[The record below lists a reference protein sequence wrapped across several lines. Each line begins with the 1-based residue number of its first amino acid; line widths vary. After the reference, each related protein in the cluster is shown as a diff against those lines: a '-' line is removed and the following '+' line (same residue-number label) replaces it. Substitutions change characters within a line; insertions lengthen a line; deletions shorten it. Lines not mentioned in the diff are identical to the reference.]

1 MKRTRLFW
9 QLFPAFVA
17 ISAGVLLVLHLDSRN
32 VLRNFHRE
40 EVKSEL
46 TVHATWFADAAQA
59 LLREGNYAA
68 LDAMAKRLGKD
79 TKIRITVVLPSGRVV
94 AESDEDPAHMDD
106 HRSRPEIAAALR
118 TEELAWFSRL
128 SPTLHEEFLYVA
140 YPLKDQGK
148 LLAVVRTSRSA
159 AAVERAVDGLERRSL
174 AAAAAIILLTVVAS
188 WWLAR
193 RISGP
198 LMVMTAG
205 AERIGRGDLGHR
217 LPVIGSQE
225 IARLAVAMNEMAV
238 QLHEHIQ
245 TVVRQQ
251 NEQDAILT
259 SMVEGVITL
268 DDQGRVCDLNDAAE
282 RMFQLSTKAVRGRY
296 IQEVLRRSS
305 LLKFV
310 EALLASTVPR
320 QEEIVI
326 YGDGPRYLSAYGAIL
341 RNADNEQIGLLI
353 VLREITELKRLENV
367 RREFVA
373 NASHELR
380 TPLTSMRGYL
390 ETLLDEGF
398 QDPATAER
406 FVRIV
411 LDETIRL
418 NSLIND
424 ILSLA
429 RIEKDSADHQ
439 IPLEL
444 TSIHE
449 VVAASIAQCEELAH
463 AQQIRL
469 VCHCPA
475 DRSANV
481 HPPLLQQAIVN
492 LIDNAIKYSP
502 EGGEV
507 RVEVMAEGSGTCIAV
522 VDHGCGIEARHLHR
536 LFERFYRV
544 DPARSRQTGG
554 TGLGLALVKH
564 IALAHGGWTGVDSK
578 VGEGSRFSIHLP
590 PAT

>member
-9 QLFPAFVA
+9 QLFPAFIA
-17 ISAGVLLVLHLDSRN
+17 ISAGVLLILHLDSRR
-32 VLRNFHRE
+32 VIRDFHRD
-40 EVKSEL
+40 EVKAEL
-46 TVHATWFADAAQA
+46 TIHGKWFADAA
-59 LLREGNYAA
+59 LNLVREGNYAA
-68 LDAMAKRLGKD
+68 LDAMAKRLSHD
-79 TKIRITVVLPSGRVV
+79 TGIRITVVLPSGRVV
-94 AESDEDPAHMDD
+94 AESDEDPARMDD

-118 TEELAWFSRL
+118 TESLGWSSRL
-128 SPTLHEEFLYVA
+128 SPTLRVEFLYVA
-140 YPLKDQGK
+140 QPLMDQHK
-148 LLAVVRTSRSA
+148 LLAIVRTSRSVE
-159 AAVERAVDGLERRSL
+159 AVERALDGLERRSL
-174 AAAAAIILLTVVAS
+174 AAASIIVLLTIVAS

-198 LMVMTAG
+198 LMLMTAG
-205 AERIGRGDLGHR
+205 AERIGQGDLNLR
-217 LPVIGSQE
+217 LPVIGSRE
-225 IARLAVAMNEMAV
+225 IASLAVALNDMAA

-251 NEQDAILT
+251 NEQDAILG
-259 SMVEGVITL
+259 SMTEGVITL
-268 DDQGRVCDLNDAAE
+268 DDQGRICDLNEAAE
-282 RMFQLSTKAVRGRY
+282 RMFQISAKAVRGRY

-310 EALLASTVPR
+310 ESILTTTVPR
-320 QEEIVI
+320 HEDIVI
-326 YGDGPRYLSAYGAIL
+326 YGDGPRYLSAYGSTL

-353 VLREITELKRLENV
+353 VLREITELKRLEDV

-380 TPLTSMRGYL
+380 TPLTSVRGYL

-398 QDPATAER
+398 EDPATAER

-411 LDETIRL
+411 LDETNRL
-418 NSLIND
+418 NAIIND
-424 ILSLA
+424 VLSLA
-429 RIEKDSADHQ
+429 RVEKDTEDRQ
-439 IPLEL
+439 ILLEPMPLL
-444 TSIHE
+444 DI
-449 VVAASIAQCEELAH
+449 VNASITQCAELA
-463 AQQIRL
+463 AARRIE
-469 VCHCPA
+469 VACDCPA
-475 DRSANV
+475 DCTAKV
-481 HPPLLQQAIVN
+481 HASLLQQAIVN

-507 RVEVMAEGSGTCIAV
+507 RVEVVPEGKGTCIAV

-536 LFERFYRV
+536 LFERFSRG

-578 VGEGSRFSIHLP
+578 PGEGSRFSIHLP
-590 PAT
+590 AID

>member
-17 ISAGVLLVLHLDSRN
+17 ISAGVLLVLHFDSRS
-32 VLRNFHRE
+32 VVRNFQRE

-46 TVHATWFADAAQA
+46 TVHATWFGDAARS
-59 LLREGNYAA
+59 LLGEGNYAA

-79 TKIRITVVLPSGRVV
+79 SRIRITVVLPSGRVV
-94 AESDEDPAHMDD
+94 AESDGDPADMDD

-118 TEELAWFSRL
+118 SEEPAWFSRL

-140 YPLKDQGK
+140 YPLKAQGK
-148 LLAVVRTSRSA
+148 VLAVVRTSRSVA
-159 AAVERAVDGLERRSL
+159 TVERAVGGLERRSF
-174 AAAAAIILLTVVAS
+174 AAAAAVILLTVVAS

-205 AERIGRGDLGHR
+205 AERIGQGDLTHR

-225 IARLAVAMNEMAV
+225 IARLAVAMNEMAA
-238 QLHEHIQ
+238 QLHEHIE

-310 EALLASTVPR
+310 EALLASSVPR
-320 QEEIVI
+320 REEIVI

-341 RNADNEQIGLLI
+341 RNADNKQIGVLVI
-353 VLREITELKRLENV
+353 LREITELKRLEDV

-398 QDPATAER
+398 EDPATAER

-411 LDETIRL
+411 LDETNRL
-418 NSLIND
+418 NAIIND
-424 ILSLA
+424 VLSLA
-429 RIEKDSADHQ
+429 RIEKESEDRQ
-439 IPLEL
+439 IILEPAGVGD
-444 TSIHE
+444 I
-449 VVAASIAQCEELAH
+449 VAASIAQCAEQASVRRI
-463 AQQIRL
+463 QL
-469 VCHCPA
+469 VFDCPA
-475 DRSANV
+475 DYSAKV
-481 HPPLLQQAIVN
+481 HPSLLQQAIVN

-502 EGGEV
+502 EGSEV
-507 RVEVMAEGSGTCIAV
+507 RVEVVREGDGICIAV
-522 VDHGCGIEARHLHR
+522 VDHGCGIEARHLPR

-564 IALAHGGWTGVDSK
+564 IALAHGGWAGVDSK

-590 PAT
+590 SAS

>member
-17 ISAGVLLVLHLDSRN
+17 ISAGVLLLLHFDSRR
-32 VLRNFHRE
+32 VLRDFHRE
-40 EVKSEL
+40 EVKQEL
-46 TVHATWFADAAQA
+46 TVHAKWFADAAVG
-59 LLREGNYAA
+59 LLRDANYAA
-68 LDAMAKRLGKD
+68 LDSLAKRLGKD
-79 TKIRITVVLPSGRVV
+79 TGIRITIVLSSGRVV
-94 AESDEDPAHMDD
+94 AESNEDPAHMDD
-106 HRSRPEIAAALR
+106 HHSRPEIAAAMR
-118 TEELAWFSRL
+118 SEETAWLSRR
-128 SPTLHEEFLYVA
+128 SPTLHEVFLYVA
-140 YPLKDQGK
+140 YPLVDQRK
-148 LLAVVRTSRSA
+148 VLAIVRTSRSV
-159 AAVERAVDGLERRSL
+159 AAVERALDGLERRSL
-174 AAAAAIILLTVVAS
+174 AAAAAVVLLTVAAS

-198 LMVMTAG
+198 LMIMTAG
-205 AERIGRGDLGHR
+205 AERMGRGDLSHR
-217 LPVIGSQE
+217 LPAIGSQE
-225 IARLAVAMNEMAV
+225 IARLAVAMNEMAA
-238 QLHEHIQ
+238 QLQDHIQ

-251 NEQDAILT
+251 NEQDAILG
-259 SMVEGVITL
+259 SMAEGVITL

-282 RMFQLSTKAVRGRY
+282 RMFQTSTKAVRGRY

-310 EALLASTVPR
+310 ENLLDSSVPR
-320 QEEIVI
+320 HEEIVI

-341 RNADNEQIGLLI
+341 RNAENEQIGLLI
-353 VLREITELKRLENV
+353 VLREVTELKRLENV

-380 TPLTSMRGYL
+380 TPLTSIRGYL

-398 QDPATAER
+398 EDRATAER

-411 LDETIRL
+411 LDETNRL
-418 NSLIND
+418 NAIIED
-424 ILSLA
+424 VLSLA
-429 RIEKDSADHQ
+429 RVEKDSADRQ
-439 IPLEL
+439 IALEPAL
-444 TSIHE
+444 IRD
-449 VVAASIAQCEELAH
+449 VVNASIAQCAELAH
-463 AQQIRL
+463 ARQVQV
-469 VCHCPA
+469 VCDCPA
-475 DRSANV
+475 EYTAQV
-481 HPPLLQQAIVN
+481 HASLLQQALVN

-502 EGGEV
+502 EGSEV
-507 RVEVMAEGSGTCIAV
+507 RVEVVPEGTGTCIAV

-578 VGEGSRFSIHLP
+578 VGQGSRFSVHLP
-590 PAT
+590 ATE

>member
-17 ISAGVLLVLHLDSRN
+17 ISAGVLLLLHLDSRR
-32 VLRNFHRE
+32 VLRDFHRE
-40 EVKSEL
+40 EVKQEL
-46 TVHATWFADAAQA
+46 TVHATWFADAAMG
-59 LLREGNYAA
+59 LIRDGNYAA
-68 LDAMAKRLGKD
+68 LDALAKRLGKD
-79 TKIRITVVLPSGRVV
+79 SGIRITVVLPSGRVV
-94 AESDEDPAHMDD
+94 AESNEDPAHMDD
-106 HRSRPEIAAALR
+106 HHSRPEIAAALR
-118 TEELAWFSRL
+118 TEETAWLSRR

-140 YPLKDQGK
+140 HPIVDQRK
-148 LLAVVRTSRSA
+148 VAAVVRTSRSVV
-159 AAVERAVDGLERRSL
+159 AVERALDGLERRSL
-174 AAAAAIILLTVVAS
+174 AAAVAIVLLTVAAS

-198 LMVMTAG
+198 LMIMTAG
-205 AERIGRGDLGHR
+205 AERMGRGELSHR

-225 IARLAVAMNEMAV
+225 IARLAVAMNEMAA
-238 QLHEHIQ
+238 QLQDHIE

-251 NEQDAILT
+251 NEQDAILG

-310 EALLASTVPR
+310 ENLLDSSVPR
-320 QEEIVI
+320 HEEIVI

-353 VLREITELKRLENV
+353 VLREITDLKRLENV
-367 RREFVA
+367 RRQFVA

-380 TPLTSMRGYL
+380 TPLTSIRGYL

-398 QDPATAER
+398 DDRATAER

-411 LDETIRL
+411 LDETNRL
-418 NSLIND
+418 NAIIED
-424 ILSLA
+424 VLSLA
-429 RIEKDSADHQ
+429 RVEKDTEDHQ
-439 IPLEL
+439 IALEPA
-444 TSIHE
+444 SICD
-449 VVAASIAQCEELAH
+449 VVNASIAECGEVASARQV
-463 AQQIRL
+463 RV
-469 VCHCPA
+469 VCDCPA
-475 DRSANV
+475 DYTAKV
-481 HPPLLQQAIVN
+481 HASLLQQAIVN

-502 EGGEV
+502 EGSEV
-507 RVEVMAEGSGTCIAV
+507 RVEVIPEGNGTCIAV
-522 VDHGCGIEARHLHR
+522 IDHGCGIEARHLHR

-590 PAT
+590 ATE